1 MLSRLLHDY
10 YKPVYEFLVEYD
22 ITPTLYAAPWF
33 LTLFASHFPVGFVAR
48 VMDMMFLQGME
59 VVFKVILLLLGSC
72 QEELLSSDGLEGA
85 VEVIKISVPPFAVNN
100 VEWLVNEVLSLD
112 VSKDLESYEVEYCVL
127 REEDLSIA
135 SFEEIESEK
144 VDTLEAE
151 IAIKTKQIQNLNE
164 QLSSAR
170 NTIHSLEST
179 ISTMQM
185 NQTELLGIIRSLR
198 AENDSLKRNFEKLK
212 DKVLAN
218 GDVAT
223 VDDLVEAAAEEDEGI
238 TFTSGLSED
247 KPTCT
252 EMNASFTEEN
262 TDSFE
267 HIGSGNDLTDDE
279 ADSDEFIERKPQS
292 SGTSPPL
299 SDKCED
305 LVVSR

>member
-1 MLSRLLHDY
+1 MSWTPSRSCMSLIQCFLRDDVTISLLI
-10 YKPVYEFLVEYD
+10 F
-22 ITPTLYAAPWF
+22 
-33 LTLFASHFPVGFVAR
+33 
-48 VMDMMFLQGME
+48 
-59 VVFKVILLLLGSC
+59 C
-72 QEELLSSDGLEGA
+72 
-85 VEVIKISVPPFAVNN
+85 
-100 VEWLVNEVLSLD
+100 VLR
-112 VSKDLESYEVEYCVL
+112 YFQVEYCVL

-144 VDTLEAE
+144 VDTLEAD
-151 IAIKTKQIQNLNE
+151 IAIKTKQIQNLSE

-223 VDDLVEAAAEEDEGI
+223 VDDVVEAAAEDDEGI
-238 TFTSGLSED
+238 TFTSGLSQD

-292 SGTSPPL
+292 TAATSPPL